1 MRPDRADGAVAR
13 LAPRPYAPERSA
25 PPAPLVPR
33 PRPGGGPAARMPDR
47 VRGVAGAVLGDGED
61 GGADAAEVEMES
73 ARVAAAAL
81 AAGGLGE
88 HTVVR
93 RQRIVP
99 TDVGSGDDGYSSGE
113 EYEVVREG
121 DFAGGSRGSGAASLT
136 GPWAVAPRFQ
146 RQLGAMEEALL
157 HRIETSAAAEKQMLG
172 VARFALSAKL
182 PDSIR
187 DRRVALL
194 RSSVLPALVR
204 TVQRYAHEPRT
215 ATVGCSV
222 FSAIS
227 ADDGEMQLALG
238 AAGAVE
244 AVVACVKKNLGAD
257 DSQPTEAGLCAL
269 TSLACTLSNRQNMR
283 EHGGIEVVIA
293 TMGQHSDSSAIQIEG
308 CTLLANCAFG
318 CDENKQLIADKF
330 GIDLVRLLPRL
341 SWLFTSQNGLPTE
354 GHGFCMGTRDKWI
367 VLTFLLLAL
376 LPFRFPSL
384 FAAQIVTAT
393 KTFPDDFQLQS
404 RACLALRNLTFGSP
418 AIVEV
423 AGAKGAMDAVLS
435 AAKLHPDNLDVVEQA
450 MVGLFNMIASNP
462 GNIDR
467 MDAVPDRVEI
477 LLAMLQRFHE
487 SGFIQATVLNVFEVM
502 ARERPDTIPSLVDA
516 DGVAVILAA
525 MRGGITQRPVM
536 HQGAATL
543 RALFASSAHGSAVM
557 QKLGLAGG
565 LPALLEL
572 LYISSTYRPP
582 ARY

>member
-1 MRPDRADGAVAR
+1 MRSTEHCSDSQSGKAFRPFLSSPVVIPNDHDQTFVQYLRC
-13 LAPRPYAPERSA
+13 LSSQPNSPPNPYAPRRSA
-25 PPAPLVPR
+25 ALPYSYARTSPTPPPR
-33 PRPGGGPAARMPDR
+33 RRPSSSTILGARHASGPRGRRCGAAGAAALRAGAQRTTGAACAAAAARMPDR

-73 ARVAAAAL
+73 ARAAAAAL

-113 EYEVVREG
+113 EYEIMREG
-121 DFAGGSRGSGAASLT
+121 DFAVGSRGSDAASLT

-182 PDSIR
+182 ADSIR

-244 AVVACVKKNLGAD
+244 AVVACVEKNLGAD

-330 GIDLVRLLPRL
+330 GIDLVRL
-341 SWLFTSQNGLPTE
+341 
-354 GHGFCMGTRDKWI
+354 
-367 VLTFLLLAL
+367 VL
-376 LPFRFPSL
+376 
-384 FAAQIVTAT
+384 
-393 KTFPDDFQLQS
+393 
-404 RACLALRNLTFGSP
+404 C
-418 AIVEV
+418 
-423 AGAKGAMDAVLS
+423 
-435 AAKLHPDNLDVVEQA
+435 
-450 MVGLFNMIASNP
+450 
-462 GNIDR
+462 
-467 MDAVPDRVEI
+467 
-477 LLAMLQRFHE
+477 
-487 SGFIQATVLNVFEVM
+487 
-502 ARERPDTIPSLVDA
+502 
-516 DGVAVILAA
+516 
-525 MRGGITQRPVM
+525 
-536 HQGAATL
+536 
-543 RALFASSAHGSAVM
+543 
-557 QKLGLAGG
+557 
-565 LPALLEL
+565 
-572 LYISSTYRPP
+572 
-582 ARY
+582 